1 MQRGQNLLRKM
12 RLLCQSLKQFWNLRY
27 KSCHDL
33 AYLRNERTERV
44 LGVGSVLLQLLDAQ
58 QQLNELP
65 NLNGDLLGDLLDGR
79 VVYCFNDGDAEISA
93 MFAFVSGAGSE
104 VADRLLKFK
113 SEHLCSGPLLR
124 MAIRNGSLGPQA
136 LNFRRSGLFNNI
148 VSLWMIS
155 TTVELISVEKLQYG

>member
-1 MQRGQNLLRKM
+1 VFSLTWLFSVQGRWNQPHWELVSTLSLLHQKEMQRGQNLLQKM

-104 VADRLLKFK
+104 VVDRLLKFK

-124 MAIRNGSLGPQA
+124 MAIRVRLDSP
-136 LNFRRSGLFNNI
+136 
-148 VSLWMIS
+148 
-155 TTVELISVEKLQYG
+155 